1 MVDGPGMNP
10 INEAGNNRSAAW
22 RVFFEASGRL
32 QGILESRLKREFG
45 LSMPDYNVLLAL
57 WEAPGRVLRMGELAG
72 KVVYS
77 PSRLTYLV
85 TNLIQDGWV
94 SKRPSSADGRGYEAS
109 LTDSGVQTVLAA
121 TELHQQT
128 VREYLL
134 DAMTDEDIDQ
144 IVRVFGALDMR
155 LRDRA
160 S

>member
-1 MVDGPGMNP
+1 MVDAPGMNP
-10 INEAGNNRSAAW
+10 INETGNNRSAAW

-85 TNLIQDGWV
+85 TNLVQDGWV
-94 SKRPSSADGRGYEAS
+94 TKSPASNDGRGYEAS

-128 VREYLL
+128 VRQYLL

-144 IVRVFGALDMR
+144 IVKVFGALELR